1 MKIKKKS
8 LNHITVR
15 EGSDYYRGLLLLIS
29 KDRKISEPE
38 IILMKRIG
46 KSLGFEKNFCNNTIH
61 EILEN
66 EHVSIEHPKFSTNEL
81 AKKFIKDGLLLAD
94 ADNEIHAFE
103 EAWLKT
109 TAEKNCIDVEWFL
122 REKEN
127 AAGRR
132 RDLDDY
138 LEVDDLTVEYFR
150 RGSSS

>member
-1 MKIKKKS
+1 MKVKMES

-15 EGSDYYRGLLLLIS
+15 EGSDYFRGLLLLIS
-29 KDRKISEPE
+29 KDGRISEPE
-38 IILMKRIG
+38 TILMKRIG
-46 KSLGFEKNFCNNTIH
+46 KSLGFEKNFCNNAIQ

-66 EHVSIEHPKFSTNEL
+66 EHVSIEPPKFSTNEL
-81 AKKFIKDGLLLAD
+81 AKKFIKDGLMLAD

-132 RDLDDY
+132 RDFDDH

-150 RGSSS
+150 RDS

>member
-1 MKIKKKS
+1 MES

-15 EGSDYYRGLLLLIS
+15 EGSDYFRGLLLLIS
-29 KDRKISEPE
+29 KDGRISEPE
-38 IILMKRIG
+38 TILMKRIG
-46 KSLGFEKNFCNNTIH
+46 KSLGFEKNFCNNAIQ

-66 EHVSIEHPKFSTNEL
+66 EHVSIEPPKFSTNEL
-81 AKKFIKDGLLLAD
+81 AKKFIKDGLMLAD

-109 TAEKNCIDVEWFL
+109 TAEKNCIDIEWFL

-132 RDLDDY
+132 RDFDDH

-150 RGSSS
+150 RDS